1 MLTRTTIILLLVSL
15 CHCLATNLIVG
26 IGDSWTSG
34 DGGGSVGANGR
45 SPNAYP
51 LVAAK
56 LLNWEGKNLAR
67 GGSKI
72 NDIANQLKTFS
83 TLPYPPTHIV
93 VSTSGN
99 DLGVA
104 DALIQVTLLNNI
116 AAVSTKLA
124 TIKPRLVAV
133 YKSIQAYVPTAKV
146 YAIPYPNFVGTS
158 NKLPNE
164 AKCRQMMELITTTV
178 REAAAEAN
186 IGYIDVSG
194 AFRGHEM
201 YSQDP
206 FIWGLFD
213 RSAAHPNQK
222 GYAKMGEMVAE
233 YLQAESNY

>member
-1 MLTRTTIILLLVSL
+1 ML
-15 CHCLATNLIVG
+15 VG

-34 DGGGSVGANGR
+34 DGGGLVGAGGR

-67 GGSKI
+67 GGSKLK
-72 NDIANQLKTFS
+72 DIAAQLKTFN
-83 TLPYPPTHIV
+83 TLPSLPTHIV
-93 VSTSGN
+93 VSIAGN

-104 DALIQVTLLNNI
+104 DALVQVTLLNNLTGVLNKFN
-116 AAVSTKLA
+116 AL
-124 TIKPRLVAV
+124 KPQIVAV
-133 YKSIQAYVPTAKV
+133 YKNIQNYVPTAKV
-146 YAIPYPNFVGTS
+146 YAIPYPNFVGFD

-164 AKCRQMMELITTTV
+164 AKCREMMNAMTQITKD
-178 REAAAEAN
+178 AAAEAN

-201 YSQDP
+201 FSSDP

-213 RSAAHPNQK
+213 RFAAHPNQK
-222 GYAKMGEMVAE
+222 GYAKMG
-233 YLQAESNY
+233 